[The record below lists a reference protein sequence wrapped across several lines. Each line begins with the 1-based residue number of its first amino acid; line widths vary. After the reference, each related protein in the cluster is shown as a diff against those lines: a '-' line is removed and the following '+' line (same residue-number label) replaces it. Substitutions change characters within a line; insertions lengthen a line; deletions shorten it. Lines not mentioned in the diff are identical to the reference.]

1 LSIETLADDLAEVLS
16 ARDVTGAVLAG
27 HSMGGMTIMALATHR
42 PEVLAQ
48 RARALVLVATAAAD
62 MGSGT
67 AFAERVAAGLISSP
81 AVSLALRSAA
91 GHRFVRGVFGD
102 DPVRWHVD
110 LTGKLFAETPAHVR
124 AGFMLAM
131 STMNLLEGIGAID
144 IPTTV
149 IVGSRDRLTA
159 PARAAQMVAA
169 IPGARLVTL
178 PGRGHM
184 LPLEDPDAVVAEIER
199 AFQGEEDP

>member
-1 LSIETLADDLAEVLS
+1 MEMLADDLAIVLR
-16 ARDVTGAVLAG
+16 ARGVADAVLAG
-27 HSMGGMTIMALATHR
+27 HSMGGMTIMSLATHR
-42 PEVLAQ
+42 PEVLAE

-62 MGSGT
+62 MGSGPP
-67 AFAERVAAGLISSP
+67 FADRFAAGLISSS
-81 AVSLALRSAA
+81 AVSLALRSSA
-91 GHRFVRGVFGD
+91 GRRFVRGVFGD
-102 DPVRWHVD
+102 DPVRSHVD
-110 LTGKLFAETPAHVR
+110 LTRTLFAGTTPGVR

-131 STMNLLEGIGAID
+131 STVNLLEGIGIIR

-149 IVGSRDRLTA
+149 MVGSRDRLTA

-184 LPLEDPDAVVAEIER
+184 LPLEDPDAVATEIER
-199 AFQGEEDP
+199 AFHAGQGP